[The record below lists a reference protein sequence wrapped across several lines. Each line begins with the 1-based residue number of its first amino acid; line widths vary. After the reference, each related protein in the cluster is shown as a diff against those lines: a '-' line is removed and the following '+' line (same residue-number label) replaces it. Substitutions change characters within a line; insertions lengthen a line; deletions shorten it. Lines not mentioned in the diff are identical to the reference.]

1 MNSRF
6 DRTLLYSDMKTRPV
20 YFFLTVITA
29 AYLAAP
35 TSVTAAGVDDLV
47 TAVWGFDAKKVNG
60 LIDSGV
66 DINGKNSQG
75 TTALLLASSFKDN
88 DEMIARLLEKG
99 ADPNV
104 RGPKG
109 ETALGFAARYS
120 IKAVK
125 MLLDKGADINAKD
138 DAGWTALKWAN
149 QMKQN
154 DIVKFLK
161 DNGAKE

>member
-1 MNSRF
+1 MTENNKRNMNSLMKI
-6 DRTLLYSDMKTRPV
+6 RTV

-29 AYLAAP
+29 ASLAVP
-35 TSVTAAGVDDLV
+35 STVTAASVDDLV
-47 TAVWGFDAKKVNG
+47 TAVWGSDTKKVTE

-75 TTALLLASSFKDN
+75 TTALLLACSFKDN
-88 DEMIARLLEKG
+88 DEMIELLLEKG

-109 ETALGFAARYS
+109 ETALSFAARYS
-120 IKAVK
+120 LKAVK
-125 MLLDKGADINAKD
+125 MLLAKGADINAKD
-138 DAGWTALKWAN
+138 GAGWTALKWAK

>member
-1 MNSRF
+1 MIDNNKRNMNSC
-6 DRTLLYSDMKTRPV
+6 MKSRAI
-20 YFFLTVITA
+20 YFFLTVITVA
-29 AYLAAP
+29 SVAVP
-35 TSVTAAGVDDLV
+35 STVTAASVDELV
-47 TAVWGFDAKKVNG
+47 TAVWGFDTKKVTE

-66 DINGKNSQG
+66 DINGTNSQG
-75 TTALLLASSFKDN
+75 TTALLLACSFKDN
-88 DEMIARLLEKG
+88 DEMIGLLLDKG

-104 RGPKG
+104 RGPRG

-120 IKAVK
+120 VKAVK

-149 QMKQN
+149 QMKQSEV
-154 DIVKFLK
+154 VKFLK